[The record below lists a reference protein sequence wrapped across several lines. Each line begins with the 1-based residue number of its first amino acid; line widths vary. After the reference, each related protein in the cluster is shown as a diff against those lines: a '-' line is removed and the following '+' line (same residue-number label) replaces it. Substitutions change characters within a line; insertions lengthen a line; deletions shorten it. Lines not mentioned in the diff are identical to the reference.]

1 MPTAPSELG
10 DTHGMAERVRRPRS
24 GTSAKALLLTILG
37 EFVLPNGGSAWTST
51 LIDAL
56 ALLEVTEPNARQATA
71 RLSDDGILTA
81 VRHGRATRWELTPR
95 GERLLTSG
103 AQRIYGFGSSAD
115 EWDGQWLLVLAS
127 IPEEQRAKRLQ
138 FRSQLAFAGF
148 GSLSAGVAIS
158 PHAER
163 RKDAEAIVTALELEP
178 QALVFVATAG
188 SLVPNTEIIQRAWDL
203 DALSGTYA
211 AFIDEFARLKPA
223 TGQGCFASLVRLVH
237 EWRRFP
243 FEDPEIPLELLPTRW
258 RGQRAKSIFDTRRA
272 AWSEPAHTWFRAA
285 EAGDDAPSA

>member
-1 MPTAPSELG
+1 
-10 DTHGMAERVRRPRS
+10 
-24 GTSAKALLLTILG
+24 
-37 EFVLPNGGSAWTST
+37 VLPYGGSAWTST

>member
-1 MPTAPSELG
+1 
-10 DTHGMAERVRRPRS
+10 MAEQVRRPRS

-51 LIDAL
+51 LIDSL
-56 ALLEVTEPNARQATA
+56 ALLDVAEPNARQAAA
-71 RLSDDGILTA
+71 RLSDDGIVTA

-103 AQRIYGFGSSAD
+103 AQRIYEFGSSAD

-148 GSLSAGVAIS
+148 GMMSAGIAIS

-163 RKDAEAIVTALELEP
+163 RKDAETIVAALELDP
-178 QALVFVATAG
+178 QAIVFVATAG
-188 SLVPNTEIIQRAWDL
+188 SLVPNVEIIERAWDL
-203 DALSGTYA
+203 DALSTKYGT
-211 AFIDEFARLKPA
+211 FIDEFARLKPA
-223 TGQGCFASLVRLVH
+223 TGPTCFAALVRLVH

-243 FEDPEIPLELLPTRW
+243 FEDPEIPLELLPARW

-272 AWSEPAHTWFRAA
+272 TWSDPAQAWFRTID
-285 EAGDDAPSA
+285 AGDH